1 MGIKTDGTLWA
12 WGYNGYGQLG
22 DGTATNRTTPV
33 QIGSATNWAKVECGL
48 YHTAALTTTG
58 ELYIWGY
65 NYYGQVGDGTGTN
78 RLTPTLIFS
87 FSKWKDESAG
97 GNHTLGVR
105 GDNTL
110 WTWGYNGYGQLGD
123 GTTTDKFSPVLVTGI
138 TGPYL
143 SISAGFNHSAAVLSD
158 GTVRTWGYNGNGQ
171 LGDGSTT
178 TRVTPVVMS
187 GISTAV
193 EIASGDNHTM
203 LRMSDGTLRACGYN
217 GQGTLGDGT
226 TTTRLTPVV
235 MTGAT
240 SAAYICGFYRT
251 SGYIG
256 ADPDVVCMTGDNGN
270 GQNRKR
276 APTPTKQL

>member
-1 MGIKTDGTLWA
+1 MDL
-12 WGYNGYGQLG
+12 
-22 DGTATNRTTPV
+22 
-33 QIGSATNWAKVECGL
+33 
-48 YHTAALTTTG
+48 
-58 ELYIWGY
+58 
-65 NYYGQVGDGTGTN
+65 
-78 RLTPTLIFS
+78 
-87 FSKWKDESAG
+87 
-97 GNHTLGVR
+97 
-105 GDNTL
+105 
-110 WTWGYNGYGQLGD
+110 GYNGYGQLGD
-123 GTTTDKFSPVLVTGI
+123 GTTTDKFSPVLVTVI

-193 EIASGDNHTM
+193 EIAGGDNHTM

-270 GQNRKR
+270 GQIGNGTYTDKTTLTCTDLTPPAVPTLSLQTNKLANGAYHTAAIR
-276 APTPTKQL
+276 ADGTLWAWGYNSYGQLGTNNTTTFNYPVQVGSATNWQYVSAGYYHTMAIKSDGTLWAWGYNGYGQLGDVPPPIV